1 VVRQRAASLL
11 FGKLDMKIIG
21 CLLVIGILLSY
32 APVFHMD
39 ECPEGNHLGNMKM
52 DCGAPFHCPMIVDIV
67 VSEISRLPLNGLL
80 VPRRMPLLKDGIIN
94 PIFHPPKYSSSNF
107 IPRG

>member
-1 VVRQRAASLL
+1 
-11 FGKLDMKIIG
+11 MKIIG

-39 ECPEGNHLGNMKM
+39 QCPEENHLGDMKM
-52 DCGAPFHCPMIVDIV
+52 DCGVPFHCPMIVDVV
-67 VSEISRLPLNGLL
+67 VSEISSLPFNGLL
-80 VPRRMPLLKDGIIN
+80 IPTKMLLLSDGLVN
-94 PIFHPPKYSSSNF
+94 PIFHPPEYSSPNF